1 MDIERLN
8 KSQIVLLTLLVSFV
22 TSIATGIVTVSL
34 MEQAPPVIPQT
45 INRVVERTVERV
57 VPRETQTATVVTT
70 EKTVV
75 VKETDLISQ
84 AVARVRSSVIRLHV
98 KSADGSVGDF
108 VTRGFVIA
116 DTYAIASI
124 GSASV
129 NALYLMPVGDK
140 SVEAK
145 IVKIDE
151 AHKLALLSLAE
162 ADDSHL
168 PPASLATD
176 GVILGQT
183 VIGITGSTGLKVASG
198 IITTVNEAKAADGAS
213 IQDSFET
220 NIADTIYVS
229 GSPVLNSD
237 GAVIGMYTGDSKIVP
252 ASVFSALIRSI
263 TPADVQTT
271 KATTTKST

>member
-84 AVARVRSSVIRLHV
+84 AVARVRPSVIRLHI

-108 VTRGFVIA
+108 VARGFVIA

-124 GSASV
+124 EDASV
-129 NALYLMPVGDK
+129 NAIYLVPVGDK

-145 IVKIDE
+145 VVKVDE

-237 GAVIGMYTGDSKIVP
+237 GAVIGMFIGDAQIVP
-252 ASVFSALIRSI
+252 ASAFSTLIRSI
-263 TPADVQTT
+263 KSTDAQNV
-271 KATTTKST
+271 KATTTKSS